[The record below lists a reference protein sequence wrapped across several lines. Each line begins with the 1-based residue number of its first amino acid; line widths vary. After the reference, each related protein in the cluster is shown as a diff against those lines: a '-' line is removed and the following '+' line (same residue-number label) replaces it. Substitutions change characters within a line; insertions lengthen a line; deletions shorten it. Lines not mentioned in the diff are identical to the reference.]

1 MRPWASI
8 LPHHEG
14 GKVSEDV
21 KARIDALLE
30 EADAAFES
38 GHARTLSL
46 TQTALALA
54 VEAGDE
60 SLVAACQLEC
70 ARQQRV
76 MCQYADALTNLEAC
90 HGFFV
95 SCGDRQRE
103 GITLRTYA
111 AIYDEVGLFD
121 EALESNQQAH
131 ALFEETGD
139 IFFRAICFEDTGN
152 IMRRRG
158 YHDEAIA
165 AFENGLALLD
175 ELPPGPAVTRSRAH
189 LGCGLL
195 DACIEAGQDERVLS
209 TVGSVL
215 ELVCSIGN
223 GNLEAFCHSMAALA
237 QARKGD
243 AAASLATAAVARHAL
258 VRAESPYERVS
269 CFMHL
274 GRARDALGDFSQAQA
289 LVSEALETAITA
301 GIQDLTLK
309 CHAELARICERAGE
323 IGAALAHLKALRQLE
338 SDLVVSQT
346 DIRLDRLR
354 LEVERERSRH
364 SEAERVRQ
372 QLEREVAARTV
383 ELRAAKEAAERANRT
398 KSMFLANMSHE
409 LRTPLN
415 AINGYSEAMAME
427 LFGKIGEQRYVEY
440 ANNIWR
446 SGQHLLSLINSV
458 LDLSKVEAGRME
470 LAPEHLSLRSFIADS
485 LALVQVQAQQNG
497 LALIAEDVAD
507 VSLWADPRA
516 MKQVLVNLIGNALK
530 FTPVGGEIRV
540 SGRTIHG
547 STEISVADTGIG
559 MAEADIPRALTV
571 FGQLDNAYARRH
583 DGSGLGLPL
592 AKSLVDLHGGTL
604 DITSKPGH
612 GTKVTIRLPLGGN
625 PRESGLSSRA
635 GNV

>member
-1 MRPWASI
+1 M
-8 LPHHEG
+8 
-14 GKVSEDV
+14 SEDV

-30 EADAAFES
+30 EADATFES
-38 GHARTLSL
+38 GHARTLTL
-46 TQTALALA
+46 TQKALSLA
-54 VEAGDE
+54 VEADDE
-60 SLVAACQLEC
+60 GLIAACQLEC

-90 HGFFV
+90 HAFFV
-95 SCGDRQRE
+95 RTGDRQRE

-121 EALESNQQAH
+121 EALDSNQQAH

-158 YHDEAIA
+158 YHNEAIA
-165 AFENGLALLD
+165 AFENGLGLLD
-175 ELPPGPAVTRSRAH
+175 ELPAGPAVTRSRAH

-195 DACIEAGQDERVLS
+195 DACIEAGEDARVLAS
-209 TVGSVL
+209 VGRIL
-215 ELVCSIGN
+215 ELVCTIGN

-274 GRARDALGDFSQAQA
+274 GRARDALGDFAQA
-289 LVSEALETAITA
+289 RALVAEALETAVAA

-323 IGAALAHLKALRQLE
+323 IGAALAHLKTLRQLE
-338 SDLVVSQT
+338 SDLLTSRT
-346 DIRLDRLR
+346 NIRLDRLR
-354 LEVERERSRH
+354 LEVDRERSRH
-364 SEAERVRQ
+364 SEADRARQ
-372 QLEREVAARTV
+372 ELERQVAVRTV
-383 ELRAAKEAAERANRT
+383 ELRAAKETAERANRT

-415 AINGYSEAMAME
+415 AINGYSEAMALE

-440 ANNIWR
+440 AKNIWR

-470 LAPEHLSLRSFIADS
+470 IAPENLSLRSFIADCLS
-485 LALVQVQAQQNG
+485 LVQVQAQQSG
-497 LALIAEDVAD
+497 LALIADDVAD
-507 VSLWADPRA
+507 VTLWADPRA

-530 FTPVGGEIRV
+530 FTPAGGEIRLR
-540 SGRTIHG
+540 GRAFQG
-547 STEISVADTGIG
+547 GTEISVVDTGIG

-592 AKSLVDLHGGTL
+592 AKSLVELHGGTL
-604 DITSKPGH
+604 DITSKPGQ
-612 GTKVTIRLPLGGN
+612 GTRVTIRLPLGEN
-625 PRESGLSSRA
+625 TRESGLSSRA

>member
-1 MRPWASI
+1 M
-8 LPHHEG
+8 
-14 GKVSEDV
+14 SEDV

-46 TQTALALA
+46 TQKALALA
-54 VEAGDE
+54 VEADDE
-60 SLVAACQLEC
+60 GLIAACQLEC

-76 MCQYADALTNLEAC
+76 MCQYADALANLEAC

-95 SCGDRQRE
+95 RCGDRQRE

-131 ALFEETGD
+131 VLFEETGD

-195 DACIEAGQDERVLS
+195 DACIEAGQDARVLS

-215 ELVCSIGN
+215 ELVCAIGN

-243 AAASLATAAVARHAL
+243 GAASLATAAVARHAL
-258 VRAESPYERVS
+258 ARAESPYERVS

-274 GRARDALGDFSQAQA
+274 GRARDALGDFAQAQA
-289 LVSEALETAITA
+289 LVTEALETAIAA

-309 CHAELARICERAGE
+309 CHTELARICERAGE
-323 IGAALAHLKALRQLE
+323 IGTALAHLKALRLLE
-338 SDLVVSQT
+338 SNLVASQT

-354 LEVERERSRH
+354 LEVDRERIRH

-372 QLEREVAARTV
+372 ELERQVAARTL
-383 ELRAAKEAAERANRT
+383 ELRVAKEAAERANRT

-446 SGQHLLSLINSV
+446 SGQHLLALINSV

-470 LAPEHLSLRSFIADS
+470 LTPERLPLRAFISDS
-485 LALVQVQAQQNG
+485 LALVQVQAQQSG
-497 LALIAEDVAD
+497 LALVADDVAD
-507 VSLWADPRA
+507 VTLWADPRA
-516 MKQVLVNLIGNALK
+516 IKQVLVNLMGNALK
-530 FTPVGGEIRV
+530 FTPAGGEIRV
-540 SGRTIHG
+540 SGSAIAG
-547 STEISVADTGIG
+547 GIEITVADTGIG

-592 AKSLVDLHGGTL
+592 AKSLVELHGGTL
-604 DITSKPGH
+604 DIASTPGQ
-612 GTKVTIRLPLGGN
+612 GTRVTIRLPLSEVAREGGF
-625 PRESGLSSRA
+625 SSRA

>member
-1 MRPWASI
+1 M
-8 LPHHEG
+8 
-14 GKVSEDV
+14 SEDV

-46 TQTALALA
+46 TQKALALA
-54 VEAGDE
+54 VEADDE
-60 SLVAACQLEC
+60 GLIAACRLEC

-76 MCQYADALTNLEAC
+76 MCQYADALDNLEAC

-95 SCGDRQRE
+95 RCGDRQRE
-103 GITLRTYA
+103 GIVLRTYA

-195 DACIEAGQDERVLS
+195 DACIEAGEDARVLS

-215 ELVCSIGN
+215 ELVCAIGN

-237 QARKGD
+237 QARNGD
-243 AAASLATAAVARHAL
+243 GAASLATAAVARHAL
-258 VRAESPYERVS
+258 ARAESPYERVS
-269 CFMHL
+269 CLMHL
-274 GRARDALGDFSQAQA
+274 GRARDALGDFAQAQA
-289 LVSEALETAITA
+289 LVTEALETAIAA

-309 CHAELARICERAGE
+309 CHTELARICERAGA
-323 IGAALAHLKALRQLE
+323 IATALAHLKALRQLE
-338 SDLVVSQT
+338 SSLVASQT

-354 LEVERERSRH
+354 LEVDRERIRH

-372 QLEREVAARTV
+372 ELERQVAARTL
-383 ELRAAKEAAERANRT
+383 ELRIAKETAERANRT

-470 LAPEHLSLRSFIADS
+470 LQLEHFSLRGLINDT
-485 LALVQVQAQQNG
+485 LALVQVQADQSG
-497 LALIAEDVAD
+497 LALIADDVAD
-507 VSLWADPRA
+507 ADLWADPRA
-516 MKQVLVNLIGNALK
+516 LKQVLVNLIGNALK
-530 FTPVGGEIRV
+530 FTPAGGEIRV
-540 SGRTIHG
+540 SASAFRDGA
-547 STEISVADTGIG
+547 EISVADTGIG
-559 MAEADIPRALTV
+559 IAEADIPRALTV

-592 AKSLVDLHGGTL
+592 AKSLIDLHGGTL
-604 DITSKPGH
+604 DITSKPGQ
-612 GTKVTIRLPLGGN
+612 GTKVTIRLPQGGN
-625 PRESGLSSRA
+625 LPDGGLSSRA

>member
-1 MRPWASI
+1 
-8 LPHHEG
+8 
-14 GKVSEDV
+14 VSEDV

-46 TQTALALA
+46 TQKALALA
-54 VEAGDE
+54 TEDGDE
-60 SLVAACQLEC
+60 GLIAACQLEC

-76 MCQYADALTNLEAC
+76 MCQYAEAIANLEAC

-215 ELVCSIGN
+215 ELVCGIGN

-470 LAPEHLSLRSFIADS
+470 LAPEHLSLRSFISDS

-497 LALIAEDVAD
+497 LRLIAEDVAD
-507 VSLWADPRA
+507 VTLWADPRA
-516 MKQVLVNLIGNALK
+516 LKQVLVNLIGNALK
-530 FTPVGGEIRV
+530 FTPAGGEIRV

-604 DITSKPGH
+604 DIVSKPGQ